1 MIRCLIID
9 DSRLARQELRTL
21 LKDLSEVNVLDE
33 AENIK
38 EAKVMIESLDPDLI
52 FLDIQM
58 PGGSGFDLLES
69 LDTAPAVIFTTAYD
83 EFAVQAFEVNALDYL
98 QKPISKER
106 LVSALNTASE
116 RIQPTGEQQKD
127 RLSLED
133 QVFVREGEQCWFVQ
147 LSDISM
153 MEIEGNNSRIR
164 FEDQNPLITKSLNYM
179 EERLDP
185 KYFFRAN
192 RQQIIN
198 LKWIKKIDPWFSGSI
213 RVTLKDGSVID
224 VSRRQTARFKE
235 IMSF

>member
-1 MIRCLIID
+1 MIRALVID
-9 DSRLARQELRTL
+9 DSRLARQELQLL
-21 LKDLSEVNVLDE
+21 LKNDNRVEVKGE
-33 AENIK
+33 AENS
-38 EAKVMIESLDPDLI
+38 EQAREMIEAHDPDLL

-69 LDTAPAVIFTTAYD
+69 LDATPAVIFTTAYD
-83 EFAVQAFEVNALDYL
+83 EYAIRAFEVNALDYL
-98 QKPISKER
+98 QKPISRER
-106 LVSALNTASE
+106 LEDALNTALE
-116 RIQPTGEQQKD
+116 RIKPADVTDSG
-127 RLSLED
+127 RLSIED
-133 QVFVREGEQCWFVQ
+133 QVFVRDGEQCWFVE
-147 LSDISM
+147 LAEISLM
-153 MEIEGNNSRIR
+153 QIEGNNTRIR
-164 FEDQNPLITKSLNYM
+164 FDNQKPLITKSLNYM

-213 RVTLKDGSVID
+213 RVTLKNDVVID